1 MIKPSQAKHGNLIPL
16 PNKSSKG
23 GGGTSQCVGRQS
35 LLWIWGYFPHT
46 LRESRKKQNRPFLS
60 LDDVSSGYD
69 VWNNSCHLL
78 IMRSSGLRTKPVSK
92 NGRAGRWK
100 DPGPSMTS
108 MDHKTDQPYKGLHLR
123 TSGHTG
129 EPNSSLFKAT
139 DLGFLIL
146 AAESPTMA
154 LVTKIKSRPLWGRWG
169 RRGGRIFVRTS
180 HCVIMTI
187 NQTQNCMQNIK
198 VLRNT
203 HTSKIIKIQ
212 KWSW

>member
-1 MIKPSQAKHGNLIPL
+1 MVISFLFPIKSLKVGVVLANVW
-16 PNKSSKG
+16 G
-23 GGGTSQCVGRQS
+23 GKDCSEFG
-35 LLWIWGYFPHT
+35 GYFSHS

-108 MDHKTDQPYKGLHLR
+108 LDHKTDQPYKGLHLR
-123 TSGHTG
+123 TAGHTG
-129 EPNSSLFKAT
+129 EPNSSLFKAN

-154 LVTKIKSRPLWGRWG
+154 LVTKKKADHY
-169 RRGGRIFVRTS
+169 GGGGAGEGGEFFYGPAIVS
-180 HCVIMTI
+180 
-187 NQTQNCMQNIK
+187 
-198 VLRNT
+198 
-203 HTSKIIKIQ
+203 
-212 KWSW
+212 

>member
-1 MIKPSQAKHGNLIPL
+1 MSHLDMMSGTTVVIFWLWEAVGWGPNLYLRMAEQEDGRTLGPRWHQWIIKT
-16 PNKSSKG
+16 
-23 GGGTSQCVGRQS
+23 TSPQS
-35 LLWIWGYFPHT
+35 
-46 LRESRKKQNRPFLS
+46 
-60 LDDVSSGYD
+60 
-69 VWNNSCHLL
+69 
-78 IMRSSGLRTKPVSK
+78 
-92 NGRAGRWK
+92 
-100 DPGPSMTS
+100 
-108 MDHKTDQPYKGLHLR
+108 LHLR
-123 TSGHTG
+123 TSVHTG

-187 NQTQNCMQNIK
+187 NQTQNCKQNIK

>member
-35 LLWIWGYFPHT
+35 LLWIWGYFPHS

-100 DPGPSMTS
+100 DSGPSMTS
-108 MDHKTDQPYKGLHLR
+108 MDHKTDQPTKAY
-123 TSGHTG
+123 TSGL
-129 EPNSSLFKAT
+129 LFT
-139 DLGFLIL
+139 QENLIL
-146 AAESPTMA
+146 LCLKQLTW
-154 LVTKIKSRPLWGRWG
+154 V
-169 RRGGRIFVRTS
+169 F
-180 HCVIMTI
+180 
-187 NQTQNCMQNIK
+187 
-198 VLRNT
+198 
-203 HTSKIIKIQ
+203 
-212 KWSW
+212 WSWQLKAQPWL